1 MKKVTVK
8 DLEINPKDAVITD
21 CPIKEIVGS
30 NIARLVYM
38 ANNNFVIIATP
49 WDKLSAWRNENDYGN
64 PDTWLLSD
72 LFYNLPS
79 LYTIQFDGWIYEE
92 GVDCSERDYFS
103 IYGFTTNKEC
113 IEEME
118 EVMHCRFEFDI
129 AYGRMY
135 NFDENYNIITEKN
148 F

>member
-1 MKKVTVK
+1 MKEVLVK

-38 ANNNFVIIATP
+38 ADYNFVIIATP
-49 WDKLSAWRNENDYGN
+49 WDKLSEWRNEYDSDN

-79 LYTIQFDGWIYEE
+79 LYIIQFDGWIYEE

-103 IYGFTTNKEC
+103 IYGFTPNKEC
-113 IEEME
+113 IEDME

-135 NFDENYNIITEKN
+135 NFDENYNIIT
-148 F
+148 